1 MTTTAG
7 QPSSELVALVRGLG
21 ERGLTLASAE
31 SLTAGRVAAAV
42 ADVPGASAVLQGGVV
57 AYQNRVKQEV
67 LGVDAGLLDTRG
79 AVDPETARQM
89 AAGVR
94 HAVGADIGIATTGVA
109 GPEPHQGKA
118 VGTVWLGLAVGVEL
132 AEEAAVVVGEKGE
145 PQADGTLTVA
155 RLLALDGDREAI
167 RAQSTRAALAMVAE
181 LLGGAPGAVP
191 EGACVR

>member
-7 QPSSELVALVRGLG
+7 QPSAELVALVRGLG
-21 ERGLTLASAE
+21 ERGLTLACAE

-57 AYQNRVKQEV
+57 AYQNRVKHQV

-94 HAVGADIGIATTGVA
+94 RAVGADIGLATTGVA

-118 VGTVWLGLAVGVEL
+118 VGTVWLGLAVGAEL
-132 AEEAAVVVGEKGE
+132 AEEAAVVVGEQGE
-145 PQADGTLTVA
+145 PLADGTLTVA
-155 RLLALDGDREAI
+155 RLLELDGDREAI
-167 RAQSTRAALAMVAE
+167 RAESTRAALAVVAE
-181 LLGGAPGAVP
+181 LLGGASDTGD
-191 EGACVR
+191 GTGGR